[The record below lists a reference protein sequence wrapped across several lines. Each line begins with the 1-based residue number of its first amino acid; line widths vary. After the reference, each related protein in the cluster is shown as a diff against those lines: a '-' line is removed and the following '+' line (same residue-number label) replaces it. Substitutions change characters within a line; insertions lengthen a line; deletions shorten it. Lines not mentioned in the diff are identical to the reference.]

1 MDPLTLAGA
10 AIGGISSIARGIFGG
25 KQQKKAN
32 QINPVFDQ
40 YKTSPYAQ
48 RQLALAQQM
57 FGGRMSGAGAQ
68 EQNIMNNQ
76 ASTLGNINRNTT
88 DAARALALTGAVQGQ
103 TNDAFANLGMQ
114 EAQNKQN
121 MLGNLNQAYGTMIGE
136 GEKEYQSKL
145 QKYMMDK
152 QEQLALR
159 TAGANNQ
166 FGALNDIAGMF
177 GTLGMG
183 QQQNDFWNQLFGGGK
198 ANLAT
203 AMKTRIPIEKQTTI
217 SRR

>member
-1 MDPLTLAGA
+1 MPIPFMAAGA
-10 AIGGISSIARGIFGG
+10 ALSGLGSLARGLFGG
-25 KQQKKAN
+25 KQNKKAN
-32 QINPVFDQ
+32 QINPQWQQ
-40 YKTSPYAQ
+40 YQTSPYAQ

-57 FGGRMSGAGAQ
+57 FGGRMAGAGAQ

-88 DAARALALTGAVQGQ
+88 DAARALALTGSVQGQ

-121 MLGNLNQAYGTMIGE
+121 MLGNLNQAYGSLVQE
-136 GEKEYQSKL
+136 GDKEYQSKL

-166 FGALNDIAGMF
+166 FGALNDIAGLF

-183 QQQNDFWNQLFGGGK
+183 QQQNAFWKQLFGNNKSGAAGIGGR
-198 ANLAT
+198 AVGA
-203 AMKTRIPIEKQTTI
+203 AGSVIR
-217 SRR
+217 

>member
-1 MDPLTLAGA
+1 MPIPLMALGA
-10 AIGGISSIARGIFGG
+10 VASGVGSFARGIFGG
-25 KQQKKAN
+25 KQNKKAN
-32 QINPVFDQ
+32 QINPQWQQ
-40 YKTSPYAQ
+40 YTTSPFAKS
-48 RQLALAQQM
+48 QLALAQQM
-57 FGGRMSGAGAQ
+57 FGGRAAGSGAQ

-114 EAQNKQN
+114 EAQNKQS
-121 MLGNLNQAYGTMIGE
+121 MLGNLNQAYGTMTGE
-136 GEKEYQSKL
+136 LDKEYQSKL

-159 TAGANNQ
+159 DAGAKNQ
-166 FGALNDIAGMF
+166 FGALNDIAGLF

-183 QQQNDFWNQLFGGGK
+183 QQQNSFWKQLLGNKSSGAGGRAG
-198 ANLAT
+198 AIVGSVI
-203 AMKTRIPIEKQTTI
+203 R
-217 SRR
+217 

>member
-1 MDPLTLAGA
+1 MPIPLIALGA
-10 AIGGISSIARGIFGG
+10 VASGIGSLARGLFGG
-25 KQQKKAN
+25 KQNKKAN

-121 MLGNLNQAYGTMIGE
+121 MLGNLNQAYGTLIGE

-166 FGALNDIAGMF
+166 FGALNDIAGLF
-177 GTLGMG
+177 GTLGQG
-183 QQQNDFWNQLFGGGK
+183 QQQNAFWKKLLGGNSSSG
-198 ANLAT
+198 ARSAGALIGRLGT
-203 AMKTRIPIEKQTTI
+203 Q
-217 SRR
+217 